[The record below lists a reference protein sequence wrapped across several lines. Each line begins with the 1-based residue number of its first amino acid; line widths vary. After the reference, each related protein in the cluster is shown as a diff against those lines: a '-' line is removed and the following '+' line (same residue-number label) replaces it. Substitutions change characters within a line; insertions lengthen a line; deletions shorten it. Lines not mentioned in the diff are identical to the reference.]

1 MPPLKSHAIK
11 LIVLRILKE
20 IEKYEDKKKD
30 SN

>member
-20 IEKYEDKKKD
+20 IEKHQDKKKD

>member
-11 LIVLRILKE
+11 LIVMRIIKE
-20 IEKYEDKKKD
+20 IEKYQDKKKD